1 MNKAAAPNP
10 KAMAAITVPMTR
22 TVCLCLALDVAPTV
36 FWSMEIPK
44 RNDNRVIVG
53 DPFARRKDY
62 ASTAYCP
69 ALPGLRPGAA
79 GSLPPP
85 EPVAPPLP
93 LLPIGPFGAT
103 TGPLMSLP
111 PMLVPVQLQPAMHS
125 AIAPAN
131 SARLAR

>member
-10 KAMAAITVPMTR
+10 KAMAAMTVPMTR

-36 FWSMEIPK
+36 LWSMDIPK
-44 RNDNRVIVG
+44 RSDNRRIVG
-53 DPFARRKDY
+53 DPFAMREDY
-62 ASTAYCP
+62 ATTADCP
-69 ALPGLRPGAA
+69 DAA
-79 GSLPPP
+79 GGLPPP

-93 LLPIGPFGAT
+93 LPLLPIGPLGET

-111 PMLVPVQLQPAMHS
+111 PMLVPLQLHPAMHS

-131 SARLAR
+131 SARLAC